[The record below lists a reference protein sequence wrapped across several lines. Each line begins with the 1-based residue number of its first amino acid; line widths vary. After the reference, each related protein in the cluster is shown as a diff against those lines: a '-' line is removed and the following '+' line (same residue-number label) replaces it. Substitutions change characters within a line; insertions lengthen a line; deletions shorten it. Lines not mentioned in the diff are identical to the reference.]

1 MARRHQRR
9 RNDCRI
15 TPNPPAPKGQATTTR
30 RHTMPREKLGK
41 RELIERTVQYL
52 RTDGI
57 VNGHINVWEL
67 YIHPENDTLPYMR
80 RIIKKRNW
88 KGRPETMRY
97 EETVFKSEY
106 STLDH
111 AWEDSCLKGE
121 RCSDAVMVLFKLA
134 NPDWEFKQIDDHG
147 WKRLNYKSSHYF
159 QQGMTEHS
167 DRHEQV
173 ESMKGDQ

>member
-15 TPNPPAPKGQATTTR
+15 TQPPALRGRHTTTR
-30 RHTMPREKLGK
+30 RTTMPRQ
-41 RELIERTVQYL
+41 LIEKVNQYL
-52 RTDGI
+52 RTDGVI
-57 VNGHINVWEL
+57 NGHLNIWEL
-67 YIHPENDTLPYMR
+67 HIDPENDVLPYT
-80 RIIKKRNW
+80 RIITKKRNW

-97 EETVFKSEY
+97 ETTVDKSQY

-111 AWEDSCLKGE
+111 AWEHSCLKGE
-121 RCSDAVMVLFKLA
+121 RCHEAIMVLFKLA
-134 NPDWEFKQIDDHG
+134 DPSWEFEQIDAHG

-159 QQGMTEHS
+159 QQGMDEHT